1 MNILTSINDRESN
14 TIITILNIIF
24 CFSCFEIEYLYHFSK
39 IFKFMYIFLQ
49 VCIVF
54 SIMCFFYFKLKKIN
68 YFDIFVFILIFLNF
82 IVLR

>member
-54 SIMCFFYFKLKKIN
+54 SIMCFFYFKLKRLI
-68 YFDIFVFILIFLNF
+68 ILIYLYLFLFFLNF